1 MLNHWLRK
9 FSNAIRGIRV
19 GMLGQSSFAIHLPA
33 ALAVLIV
40 GIVSQVTWPE
50 WYVLLLCITIVLA
63 AELFNTAIEKLAKAI
78 TRDQHPEIRDALD
91 IASGAVLVTAI
102 GAAVVGVLVVL

>member
-1 MLNHWLRK
+1 MVQHWLRK
-9 FSNAIRGIRV
+9 FSNAFRGVRV

-33 ALAVLIV
+33 ALAVLAIGMVV
-40 GIVSQVTWPE
+40 GVDWIE
-50 WYVLLLCITIVLA
+50 WYLLFLCITIVLA

-78 TRDQHPEIRDALD
+78 TREQHPEIRDALD

-102 GAAVVGVLVVL
+102 GAAVVGVLIVL